1 MIVISKLFASIS
13 AFRSNHNGGAT
24 MQSALL
30 FGAVGLA
37 LAVLLTPQL
46 KSASD
51 YYAENKSLGVDRV
64 ITGALEKSV
73 QRRIVRKSVLDK

>member
-1 MIVISKLFASIS
+1 MNVVKKLFASIS
-13 AFRSNHNGGAT
+13 EFRFNRSGGAT

-51 YYAENKSLGVDRV
+51 YYAENRALGVDRV
-64 ITGALEKSV
+64 ITGAIEKKI
-73 QRRIVRKSVLDK
+73 QRRIVRRSVLDK